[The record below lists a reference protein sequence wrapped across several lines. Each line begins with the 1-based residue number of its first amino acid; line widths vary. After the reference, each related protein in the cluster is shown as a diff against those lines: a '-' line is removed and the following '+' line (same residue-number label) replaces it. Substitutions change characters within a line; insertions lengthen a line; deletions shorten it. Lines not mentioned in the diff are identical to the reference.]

1 MRLTLEKVL
10 VLKNIAAF
18 AEASES
24 ALSDLIYASEEVAY
38 PAGHEIVAKGS
49 RNHYL
54 YILLYGR
61 VAVKDGETVLSEAET
76 HQVFGELTALDPASV
91 DVNVVAEEETI
102 ALRISSEN
110 LYEIMTLH
118 PSIAKGIIKVLVSR
132 LKVIDNRHI

>member
-61 VAVKDGETVLSEAET
+61 VAVKDGDTVLSEAET

-91 DVNVVAEEETI
+91 DVSVVAEEETI

>member
-61 VAVKDGETVLSEAET
+61 GAGKDGETVLSEAET

-91 DVNVVAEEETI
+91 DVSVVAEEETI

>member
-91 DVNVVAEEETI
+91 DVSVVAEEETI

>member
-10 VLKNIAAF
+10 VLKNITAF

-24 ALSDLIYASEEVAY
+24 ALSDFIYASEEVAY
-38 PAGHEIVAKGS
+38 SAGQEIVAKGA
-49 RNHYL
+49 RNNYL

-61 VAVKDGETVLSEAET
+61 VAIKDGETVLSEAET
-76 HQVFGELTALDPASV
+76 HQVFGELTALTPDVV
-91 DVNVVAEEETI
+91 DVSVVAEEETI

-118 PSIAKGIIKVLVSR
+118 PSIAKGIIKMLVSR